1 MRKDSVDAQPVAI
14 LASGFSRRH
23 TLLVVQTD
31 AWERYGER
39 ATRCFEFGVGR
50 ADSRVEN
57 AVRAAAPTTFEA
69 VTQPRRSQF
78 YTFISCRSNNR
89 AAEPVCH

>member
-31 AWERYGER
+31 AWDRYGDHATLCSSSFWVVEQAAKPSRDALLGTPAVFRR
-39 ATRCFEFGVGR
+39 AVAHSREAILSIHRLAEFESAQR
-50 ADSRVEN
+50 
-57 AVRAAAPTTFEA
+57 
-69 VTQPRRSQF
+69 
-78 YTFISCRSNNR
+78 
-89 AAEPVCH
+89 PV

>member
-31 AWERYGER
+31 AWDRYGER
-39 ATRCFEFGVGR
+39 ATPYFARAIVGQGR
-50 ADSRVEN
+50 ADSRVEI
-57 AVRAAAPTTFEA
+57 RAARARLARFAAVATVGEA
-69 VTQPRRSQF
+69 FSRL
-78 YTFISCRSNNR
+78 Y
-89 AAEPVCH
+89 

>member
-31 AWERYGER
+31 AWDRYGER
-39 ATRCFEFGVGR
+39 ATLCSSSFARLEQAAKLAKG
-50 ADSRVEN
+50 
-57 AVRAAAPTTFEA
+57 AAPGA
-69 VTQPRRSQF
+69 VLRYIRCVKG
-78 YTFISCRSNNR
+78 IR
-89 AAEPVCH
+89 